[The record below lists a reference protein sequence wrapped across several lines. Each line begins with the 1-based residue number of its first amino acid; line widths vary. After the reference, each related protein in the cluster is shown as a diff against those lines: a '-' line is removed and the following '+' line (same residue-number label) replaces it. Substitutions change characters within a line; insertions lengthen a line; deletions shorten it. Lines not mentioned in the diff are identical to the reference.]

1 MINDRVLN
9 RFYYCVSR
17 TTIFLGGQMGV
28 IWIGCGEYHGLYRR
42 SEVNVIFVL
51 RGEKLQY
58 LERANNDTKIL
69 FTFI

>member
-1 MINDRVLN
+1 
-9 RFYYCVSR
+9 
-17 TTIFLGGQMGV
+17 MGV

-51 RGEKLQY
+51 RGGEKLQY

-69 FTFI
+69 FKFI